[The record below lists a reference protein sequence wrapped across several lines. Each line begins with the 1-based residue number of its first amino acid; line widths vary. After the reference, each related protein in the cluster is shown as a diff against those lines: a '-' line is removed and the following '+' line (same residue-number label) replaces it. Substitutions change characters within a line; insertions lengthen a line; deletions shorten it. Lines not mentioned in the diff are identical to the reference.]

1 MNNPILG
8 ALNQNRLL
16 SQIAPIKGMI
26 NMVRTASN
34 PQAMLN
40 QLMQNNPQYAQ
51 VQKLIS
57 DNGGDAKAAFY
68 QLAQKSGIDPE
79 QIINALK

>member
-1 MNNPILG
+1 
-8 ALNQNRLL
+8 
-16 SQIAPIKGMI
+16 
-26 NMVRTASN
+26 
-34 PQAMLN
+34 MLN

-68 QLAQKSGIDPE
+68 QLAQQNGIDPE
-79 QIINALK
+79 QIINMLR